1 MARGLSREL
10 SQQKKTKE
18 QAKGNKGNQEGLNAT
33 QRAERD
39 AKMMQE
45 KAARKAAERDEKN
58 KQGGDAAAQVAAE
71 EARKKVQRDAK
82 KERLA
87 MRKSQP
93 LRSDFGRSCCSRL
106 LATSALKASLCRSQ
120 IFPIFSGPASP
131 GQFFMISNDHKF
143 RKL

>member
-87 MRKSQP
+87 NSTQAAKQNNKMGVYDK
-93 LRSDFGRSCCSRL
+93 
-106 LATSALKASLCRSQ
+106 
-120 IFPIFSGPASP
+120 
-131 GQFFMISNDHKF
+131 HK
-143 RKL
+143 